1 MSIADLLARATP
13 QAQYY
18 DYDRKIMEDYD
29 NRAKIYSDAFDKY
42 QKDFADY
49 QTKVDEFNLL

>member
-1 MSIADLLARATP
+1 MSIADLLAQATP

-29 NRAKIYSDAFDKY
+29 NRAKIYSDAFEKKKPDLANS
-42 QKDFADY
+42 QP
-49 QTKVDEFNLL
+49 KVDAFN